1 VGGGGRVSW
10 PSSGGGSS
18 KSGGGVEVPIGA
30 LLRGSPSPRILS
42 RCHRRYESHLE
53 SLGLG

>member
-1 VGGGGRVSW
+1 VSW

-30 LLRGSPSPRILS
+30 LLRGSPSPGILS